1 MFLPKDVVCSH
12 SIDNDSKHDIYDVTD
27 MPSDQM
33 GLDIGPKTIESF
45 SNHIRDSKTVI
56 WNGPM
61 GVFESSFFEDGT
73 KQIASEIAS
82 CTERG
87 LVSIMGGG
95 DTASALRKF
104 NLENKMTHLSTGGGA
119 SIQLLSGKNLPAIFA
134 LEV

>member
-1 MFLPKDVVCSH
+1 
-12 SIDNDSKHDIYDVTD
+12 
-27 MPSDQM
+27 
-33 GLDIGPKTIESF
+33 
-45 SNHIRDSKTVI
+45 
-56 WNGPM
+56 M